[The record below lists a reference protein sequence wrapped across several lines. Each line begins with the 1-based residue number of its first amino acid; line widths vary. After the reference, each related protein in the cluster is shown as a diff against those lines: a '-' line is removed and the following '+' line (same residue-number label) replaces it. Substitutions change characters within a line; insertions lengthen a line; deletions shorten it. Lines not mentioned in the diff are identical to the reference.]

1 MRHKFTSV
9 LAILPLLFLVPSW
22 SQGQGRGGQGGY
34 GGYGPG
40 GFGPGGYGQGG
51 YGPAGFGGYGPGGF
65 GGGGNKGGS
74 TTTADALANFN
85 LLANGRNFFLIS
97 DSRRLR
103 VPLDAY
109 LQDRGITNG
118 IVTKQLYL
126 AFEKERAANQMAGN
140 QGQGGGNGRGGFQ
153 AATATMAQMNQFAE
167 MEFKRLDRNDDGQ
180 LNDQEMPSQ
189 LKDEL
194 SRWDANRDN
203 LINLEEFKFFFYNR
217 YQERHK
223 AKDPDIID
231 KIIHEDD
238 DLDERPL
245 VLRLGKLP
253 FEELPEWWKELDDE
267 PKDGQISLYEWRKAG
282 KSLEEF
288 KEWDRNDDGLITPQE
303 ALSKMRQIMLAKSKL
318 DPDDEEDSDGS
329 EQGINGLK
337 SKKGGPFVWPA
348 PKTTTNEASPSS
360 PKDILMEIFGRRAK
374 GR

>member
-1 MRHKFTSV
+1 
-9 LAILPLLFLVPSW
+9 
-22 SQGQGRGGQGGY
+22 
-34 GGYGPG
+34 
-40 GFGPGGYGQGG
+40 
-51 YGPAGFGGYGPGGF
+51 
-65 GGGGNKGGS
+65 
-74 TTTADALANFN
+74 
-85 LLANGRNFFLIS
+85 
-97 DSRRLR
+97 
-103 VPLDAY
+103 
-109 LQDRGITNG
+109 
-118 IVTKQLYL
+118 
-126 AFEKERAANQMAGN
+126 
-140 QGQGGGNGRGGFQ
+140 
-153 AATATMAQMNQFAE
+153 